1 MQIDRPKGYREFWT
15 VGLRSDGLK
24 QIGRGKL
31 TGVTVRGGGAMAGHE
46 EISSDLE
53 EGPTGHGIANQGHW
67 EIEEEAASSAR

>member
-31 TGVTVRGGGAMAGHE
+31 TGVTVRGGGAMAGQE
-46 EISSDLE
+46 ELVGDLE
-53 EGPTGHGIANQGHW
+53 EEPTGRRIAN
-67 EIEEEAASSAR
+67 